1 MKIRLLTTGF
11 KSAYENM
18 AIDEAVL
25 VHSQKNHQSTL
36 RFYGWRPAAIS
47 IGYFQSLKEEVDMNE
62 CQKQQVDY
70 IRRVTGGGAVF
81 HEAEVTYSLISPVDG
96 QFIPQDIISSYKKI
110 CQGIIEG
117 LKILGIESQFV
128 PLNDIIA
135 SGKKISGNAQTRK
148 KNVLLQHGT
157 ILLDVN
163 VEKMFSL
170 LKVPQEKLRDKLI
183 KDVKQRVVGVKN
195 LLLSKQI
202 NFETCQEAL
211 VKGFEK
217 ALMLEY
223 DKTSL
228 TASELAMAQE
238 LKDKKYS
245 LPEWNLM
252 R

>member
-1 MKIRLLTTGF
+1 MKVRLLTTGY

-25 VHSQKNHQSTL
+25 IHAQKNYQSTL
-36 RFYGWRPAAIS
+36 RFYGWKPAAIS
-47 IGYFQSLKEEVDMNE
+47 IGYFQSLKEEVDLNE
-62 CQKQQVDY
+62 CQKQKVDY

-81 HEAEVTYSLISPVDG
+81 HEAEVTYSLIAPVDG
-96 QFIPQDIISSYKKI
+96 EFIPQDIISSYKKI

-135 SGKKISGNAQTRK
+135 SGRKISGNAQTRK

-157 ILLDVN
+157 ILLNVN
-163 VEKMFSL
+163 VEKMFHL

-183 KDVKQRVVGVKN
+183 KDVKQRVVGIKN
-195 LLLSKQI
+195 LLGKQV

-211 VKGFEK
+211 IKGFEK
-217 ALMLEY
+217 ALVLEY
-223 DKTSL
+223 EKTPI
-228 TASELAMAQE
+228 TTSELAMAQK
-238 LKDKKYS
+238 LKNNKYS

>member
-1 MKIRLLTTGF
+1 MKVRLLTTGF

-18 AIDEAVL
+18 SIDEAVL
-25 VHSQKNHQSTL
+25 IHAQKNHQSTL
-36 RFYGWRPAAIS
+36 RFYGWRPSAIS
-47 IGYFQSLKEEVDMNE
+47 IGYFQSLKEEVDLNE
-62 CQKQQVDY
+62 CQKQHIDC

-81 HEAEVTYSLISPVDG
+81 HEAEVTYSLIAPVDG

-117 LKILGIESQFV
+117 LKNLGIESQFV

-163 VEKMFSL
+163 VEKMFHL
-170 LKVPQEKLRDKLI
+170 LKVPQEKLRDKII

-195 LLLSKQI
+195 LSGKQVD
-202 NFETCQEAL
+202 FKSCQEAL
-211 VKGFEK
+211 IKGFEK
-217 ALMLEY
+217 ALTLEY
-223 DKTSL
+223 EKTPL
-228 TASELAMAQE
+228 TASELAMAEE
-238 LKDKKYS
+238 LKDKKYT
-245 LPEWNLM
+245 LPKWNLM

>member
-1 MKIRLLTTGF
+1 MNIRLLTTGH

-18 AIDEAVL
+18 SIDEAVL
-25 VHSQKNHQSTL
+25 IHAQENHQSTL

-47 IGYFQSLKEEVDMNE
+47 IGYFQSLKEEVDLNE
-62 CQKQQVDY
+62 CQKQHIDY

-81 HEAEVTYSLISPVDG
+81 HETEVTYSLIAPVDG

-163 VEKMFSL
+163 VEKMFHI

-195 LLLSKQI
+195 LLGRRVD
-202 NFETCQEAL
+202 FESCQEAL
-211 VKGFEK
+211 IKGFEK
-217 ALMLEY
+217 ALTLEY
-223 DKTSL
+223 SKIPL
-228 TASELAMAQE
+228 TASELKMAKE
-238 LKDKKYS
+238 LQDKKYS

>member
-1 MKIRLLTTGF
+1 MKVRLLTSGF

-25 VHSQKNHQSTL
+25 VHAQENHQSTL

-47 IGYFQSLKEEVDMNE
+47 IGYFQSLKEEVDLNE

-81 HEAEVTYSLISPVDG
+81 HEAEVTYSLITPVDG
-96 QFIPQDIISSYKKI
+96 LFIPQDIIESYKKI
-110 CQGIIEG
+110 CQGVING
-117 LKILGIESQFV
+117 LEILGIKSQFI
-128 PLNDIIA
+128 PLNDIVA
-135 SGKKISGNAQTRK
+135 QGKKISGNAQTRK

-170 LKVPQEKLRDKLI
+170 LKVPQEKLRDKII
-183 KDVKQRVVGVKN
+183 KDVKQRVVGVRG
-195 LLLSKQI
+195 LLGKKI
-202 NFETCQEAL
+202 EFESCQEAL
-211 VKGFEK
+211 IKGFKK
-217 ALMLEY
+217 ALRLEY
-223 DKTSL
+223 LKTSL
-228 TASELAMAQE
+228 TASELIMMQE
-238 LKDKKYS
+238 LKNSKYS
-245 LPEWNLM
+245 RPEWNLM

>member
-1 MKIRLLTTGF
+1 MKVRLLTTGY

-18 AIDEAVL
+18 AMDEAVL
-25 VHSQKNHQSTL
+25 IHAQKNHQSTL
-36 RFYGWRPAAIS
+36 RFYGWKPSAIS
-47 IGYFQSLKEEVDMNE
+47 IGYFQSLKEEVDLVE
-62 CQKQQVDY
+62 CKKQQVDY

-81 HEAEVTYSLISPVDG
+81 HEAEVTYSLIAPVDG
-96 QFIPQDIISSYKKI
+96 EFIPQDIITSYKKI

-163 VEKMFSL
+163 VEKMFTI
-170 LKVPQEKLRDKLI
+170 LKVPAEKLRDKLI
-183 KDVKQRVVGVKN
+183 KDVKQRVVGVKS
-195 LLLSKQI
+195 LLGKHVS
-202 NFETCQEAL
+202 FEMCENAL
-211 VKGFEK
+211 IKGFEK
-217 ALMLEY
+217 ALTLEY
-223 DKTSL
+223 EKIPL
-228 TASELAMAQE
+228 TASELAMSQE
-238 LKDKKYS
+238 LKNNKYS